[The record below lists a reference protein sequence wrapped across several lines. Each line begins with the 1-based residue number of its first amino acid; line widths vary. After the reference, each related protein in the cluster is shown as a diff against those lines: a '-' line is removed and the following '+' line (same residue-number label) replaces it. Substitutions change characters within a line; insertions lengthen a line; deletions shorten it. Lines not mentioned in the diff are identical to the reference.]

1 MWVKNNEKERIKSYI
16 KSDIDSHVTNI
27 TDTSNHIHEIISSI
41 DRAVSGSLSGKDQE
55 LIGDCQR
62 AIEELSNALQ
72 NLHTCRGYVDRLETK
87 EWVED
92 EQH

>member
-1 MWVKNNEKERIKSYI
+1 MWFKNNEKERIKSYI
-16 KSDIDSHVTNI
+16 KSDIESHITNI
-27 TDTSNHIHEIISSI
+27 TDISNHIHEIIATI
-41 DRAVSGSLSGKDQE
+41 DRAVSGSLSGKDRE

-62 AIEELSNALQ
+62 ALEELSNALQ
-72 NLHTCRGYVDRLETK
+72 NLHICRGYADRLETK